1 MSTRQRLSLAG
12 LARVVGGSGVLH
24 LVAPKGYQRIVP
36 APLAQWRE
44 AVVLISGVAELSCA
58 GLLLVPRTR
67 RLGAWASAALLVAVF
82 PANVQMA
89 LDGGYAD
96 APFPGNNAVA
106 AWLRLPLQVP
116 LVWWAL
122 SFRRP
127 LPTRPRLRS

>member
-1 MSTRQRLSLAG
+1 MTRRQRLSLTG
-12 LARVVGGSGVLH
+12 LVLVIGGSGVLH

-44 AVVLISGVAELSCA
+44 AIVTVSGVVELGCA
-58 GLLLVPRTR
+58 ALLVVPRTR
-67 RLGAWASAALLVAVF
+67 RLGAWATVGLLLAVF

-122 SFRRP
+122 SFRGR
-127 LPTRPRLRS
+127 RD